1 MGSVA
6 TFLTNL
12 AWVNVALGDS
22 GGGEAQET
30 KKAPIQNRSK
40 MGVVRDIEN
49 IYRSLLFVMMAE
61 GFEVHEA
68 HIEIHF

>member
-1 MGSVA
+1 
-6 TFLTNL
+6 
-12 AWVNVALGDS
+12 
-22 GGGEAQET
+22 
-30 KKAPIQNRSK
+30 